1 MVRLWKSFVSE
12 VTSVSRVRQ
21 QLDGS
26 GDVADELVLVEC
38 ERADCSGVA
47 WVCHED
53 EAPSVGALVRVS
65 VEVVA

>member
-1 MVRLWKSFVSE
+1 MLRKGFVSE

-38 ERADCSGVA
+38 ERADRSVVS

-53 EAPSVGALVRVS
+53 EAPSVGTLVRVS